1 MQNGQVGMSKRRS
14 IGDVVWKRENAGFV
28 GSGRY
33 ILIAYGSDPCMNGS
47 AWCDAEHCQV
57 DGCCHD
63 DRCIEWHE
71 SWILN
76 AATLAEAEQKADML
90 RPSIL
95 LDCKTDEDTMKS
107 AYLGLA
113 CHVSECEMLDDRP
126 AS

>member
-1 MQNGQVGMSKRRS
+1 MSKRRS
-14 IGDVVWKRENAGFV
+14 IGDVVWMRENAACV
-28 GSGRY
+28 GQPY
-33 ILIAYGSDPCMNGS
+33 FILIVEGGGDPCLNGE
-47 AWCDAEHCQV
+47 AWPDHYPCD
-57 DGCCHD
+57 DPGCCHD
-63 DRCIEWHE
+63 DRCMEWDT

-76 AATLAEAEQKADML
+76 AVTLDEAEQKADML

-95 LDCKTDEDTMKS
+95 LDCKTDEETMKS